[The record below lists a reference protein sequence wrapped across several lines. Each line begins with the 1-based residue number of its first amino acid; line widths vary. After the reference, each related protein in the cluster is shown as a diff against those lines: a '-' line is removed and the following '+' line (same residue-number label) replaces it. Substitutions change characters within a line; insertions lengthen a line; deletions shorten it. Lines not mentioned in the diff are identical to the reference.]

1 MIRYG
6 YPTWQHFSFF
16 PLCITKILLVFIPLY
31 SLIFPYQPYR
41 ALKLSE
47 KFSNTLQHSF
57 VATLTSVLRGCV
69 VCVLQLLGKENG
81 LNGCVTLLRAR
92 KEGLQLKIEHLE
104 RSNFGN
110 VCNKRN
116 ACSIKIPKYAYMS
129 FFQGEKQF
137 HLFVSSPK
145 TLRPKEYPN
154 ESCNR
159 VSYKTSIRKKCEIN
173 EALSKFSA
181 HDVIMSSSLV
191 VQSFLKQ
198 GVSRPPT
205 GFLGKRNSISIFND
219 GD

>member
-16 PLCITKILLVFIPLY
+16 PLCITQILLVFIPLY

-41 ALKLSE
+41 ALELSE

-69 VCVLQLLGKENG
+69 VCVLQRLGKENG

-92 KEGLQLKIEHLE
+92 KEGLQLKIVQKGLTLAMFAISATH
-104 RSNFGN
+104 
-110 VCNKRN
+110 VP
-116 ACSIKIPKYAYMS
+116 IKIPKYAYMS

-159 VSYKTSIRKKCEIN
+159 VSYKASIRKKCEIN

-191 VQSFLKQ
+191 VQSFLKL